1 MLEYLLIDYRPRTRM
16 NTTPENSD
24 DVWVSKTQKKKQMD
38 ALQDLGAELTR
49 LSADTLKKIGLPED
63 LLQAVLAHKKI
74 TSNSA
79 LKRQVQYIG
88 RLMRET
94 DPAPIEAYLAKIK
107 GDNTAHNAYMQRL
120 EMLRERLIEHDD
132 ALTELVA
139 KYPAIDVGSLRTLIR
154 NARKEKEQTKPPKAY
169 RALFQQLRA
178 EIGENDAI

>member
-1 MLEYLLIDYRPRTRM
+1 M

-38 ALQDLGAELTR
+38 ALQDLGAELTH

-154 NARKEKEQTKPPKAY
+154 NARKEKEQAKPPKAY

>member
-1 MLEYLLIDYRPRTRM
+1 M

-24 DVWVSKTQKKKQMD
+24 DAWVSKTQKKKQMD

-107 GDNTAHNAYMQRL
+107 GDNTAHN
-120 EMLRERLIEHDD
+120 
-132 ALTELVA
+132 TELVA

-154 NARKEKEQTKPPKAY
+154 NARKEKEQAKPPKAY